1 MSEAFRGTLNK
12 LDEFRYEI
20 PRTYKPQMRT
30 TGIIFADEKMLPHIK
45 GDNAP
50 DQVANVATMP
60 GIVGSSL
67 AMPDIH
73 WGYGFPVGGVAA
85 FDLNDGVISPGG
97 IGYDINCGVRLV
109 RTDLDLKD
117 VQPKVKDLIDA
128 IFVNVPS
135 GVGSEGKVRLSR
147 EELSKVMREGANWA
161 VEKGYGWK
169 EDIERI
175 EAKGCLS
182 DAEPGLVSQKAVSR
196 GVPQI
201 GSLGAGNHFLEVQRV
216 DKLYAPEAGKAL
228 GIDHEGQIT
237 VMIHTGSRGFGHQI
251 ATDYIAEHERAVR
264 KYNITLPDMQ
274 LACAPIGSK
283 EGDSYWK
290 AMCCAANFAWTNRQM
305 IVHWVRQ
312 SFEKV
317 FSTSA
322 DSMGMKII
330 YDVCHNIG
338 KIEDHTVDGQ
348 KKRVVVHRKGA
359 TRAFPPNHP
368 ETPSMY
374 KSVGQPVL
382 IPGDMGSC
390 SFVLV
395 GLPGSMEYSFGSS
408 CHGAG
413 RAMSRTAATR
423 KYRAAEV
430 ERDLR
435 AKGIYIKA
443 ASKAGIVEEA
453 PGAYK
458 NVEDV
463 VRVAEGAGLTKIVA
477 RLVPIGV
484 MKG

>member
-1 MSEAFRGTLNK
+1 LPEAFRGQLNK

-20 PRTYKPQMRT
+20 PKSYKPQMRT
-30 TGIIFADEKMLPHIK
+30 SGIIFADEKMLPHIV

-85 FDLNDGVISPGG
+85 FDVNEGVISPGG
-97 IGYDINCGVRLV
+97 IGYDINCGVRLL
-109 RTDLDLKD
+109 RTDMDLKD
-117 VQPKVKDLIDA
+117 IQPKIKELIDA

-135 GVGSEGKVRLSR
+135 GVGSEGKVRLSHGDLS
-147 EELSKVMREGANWA
+147 ELMREGVNWA
-161 VEKGYGWK
+161 VDKGYGWK

-182 DAEPGLVSQKAVSR
+182 DAEPGLVSHKAFSR

-201 GSLGAGNHFLEVQRV
+201 GSLGAGNHFMEVQRV
-216 DKLYAPEAGKAL
+216 DKLYAPEIGKAIGL
-228 GIDHEGQIT
+228 DHEGQMT

-264 KYNITLPDMQ
+264 KYNISLPDRQ
-274 LACAPIGSK
+274 LACAPINSN
-283 EGDSYWK
+283 EGQSYWK

-317 FSTSA
+317 FSRSA

-338 KIEDHTVDGQ
+338 KIEEHAANGRRT
-348 KKRVVVHRKGA
+348 KVVVHRKGA
-359 TRAFPPNHP
+359 TRAFPPDHP
-368 ETPSMY
+368 ETPGMY

-395 GLPGSMEYSFGSS
+395 GLPGAMERSFGSS

-413 RAMSRTAATR
+413 RAMSRSAATR
-423 KYRAAEV
+423 KFRANDV
-430 ERDLR
+430 ERLLR
-435 AKGIYIKA
+435 ERGIYIKA

>member
-1 MSEAFRGTLNK
+1 MNK

-20 PRTYKPQMRT
+20 PRSYKPQMRT
-30 TGIIFADEKMLPHIK
+30 NGIIFADEKMLPHIK

-85 FDLNDGVISPGG
+85 FDINEGVISPGG
-97 IGYDINCGVRLV
+97 IGYDINCGVRLL
-109 RTDLDLKD
+109 RTDLELKD
-117 VQPKVKDLIDA
+117 VRPKVKDLIDA

-135 GVGSEGKVRLSR
+135 GVGSEGKVRLSQGD
-147 EELSKVMREGANWA
+147 LSQVMREGADWA
-161 VEKGYGWK
+161 VGKGYGWK

-182 DAEPGLVSQKAVSR
+182 DADPSLVSQKAVSR
-196 GVPQI
+196 GVPQL

-216 DKLYAPEAGKAL
+216 DKIYAPEAGKAL

-264 KYNITLPDMQ
+264 KYNIALPDMQ
-274 LACAPIGSK
+274 LACAPVSSK
-283 EGDSYWK
+283 EGQSYWK

-317 FSTSA
+317 FDNSA
-322 DSMGMKII
+322 DSMGMKIV

-338 KIEDHTVDGQ
+338 KIEEHTVGGQ
-348 KKRVVVHRKGA
+348 RKKVVVHRKGA
-359 TRAFPPNHP
+359 TRAFPPHHP

-374 KSVGQPVL
+374 KEVGQPVL

-395 GLPGSMEYSFGSS
+395 GLPGSMEFSFGSS

-413 RAMSRTAATR
+413 RAMSRSAATR
-423 KYRAAEV
+423 KYRAADV
-430 ERDLR
+430 ERALR
-435 AKGIYIKA
+435 ERGIYVKA
-443 ASKAGIVEEA
+443 ASRAGIVEEA

-477 RLVPIGV
+477 KLVPIGV

>member
-1 MSEAFRGTLNK
+1 MPQPYSGQLIK
-12 LDEFRYEI
+12 IDEFRYEI
-20 PRTYKPQMRT
+20 PRSYKPQMRT
-30 TGIIFADEKMLPHIK
+30 NGIIFADNRMLPHIK
-45 GDNAP
+45 ADNAP

-85 FDLNDGVISPGG
+85 FDVNEGVISPGG
-97 IGYDINCGVRLV
+97 IGYDINCGVRLIKSN
-109 RTDLDLKD
+109 LEEKD
-117 VQPKVKDLIDA
+117 VRPRIKEIINAL
-128 IFVNVPS
+128 FSNVPS
-135 GVGSEGKVRLSR
+135 GVGSEGKVRLEKGDLSR
-147 EELSKVMREGANWA
+147 VMREGVNWA
-161 VEKGYGWK
+161 IEKGYGWR

-175 EAKGCLS
+175 EAKGCLP
-182 DAEPGLVSQKAVSR
+182 DADPSLVSQKAISR

-216 DKLYAPEAGKAL
+216 DKLYSPEIGKAI
-228 GIDHEGQIT
+228 GIDHEGQVTI
-237 VMIHTGSRGFGHQI
+237 MIHTGSRGFGHQI

-264 KYNITLPDMQ
+264 KYNINLPDLQ
-274 LACAPIGSK
+274 LACAPINSK
-283 EGDSYWK
+283 EGQNYWK

-312 SFEKV
+312 SLEKV
-317 FSTSA
+317 FNRDS
-322 DSMGMKII
+322 DSMGLKVV

-338 KIEDHTVDGQ
+338 KIEDHRVDGGRR
-348 KKRVVVHRKGA
+348 KVVVHRKGA
-359 TRAFPPNHP
+359 TRAFPPGHA
-368 ETPSMY
+368 ETPQMY
-374 KSVGQPVL
+374 KDVGQPVL

-395 GLPGSMEYSFGSS
+395 GLQGAMDRSFGSS

-413 RAMSRTAATR
+413 RAMSRAAATR
-423 KYRAAEV
+423 KYRVADV
-430 ERDLR
+430 ERSLGE
-435 AKGIYIKA
+435 KGITIKA
-443 ASKAGIVEEA
+443 ASKRGIVEEA

-484 MKG
+484 VKG

>member
-1 MSEAFRGTLNK
+1 LPEAFRGQLNK
-12 LDEFRYEI
+12 LDDFRYEI
-20 PRTYKPQMRT
+20 PRSYKPQMRT
-30 TGIIFADEKMLPHIK
+30 NGIIFADEKMIPHIK

-85 FDLNDGVISPGG
+85 FDLDEGVISPGG
-97 IGYDINCGVRLV
+97 IGYDINCGVRLI
-109 RTDLDLKD
+109 RTDLEEKEVRPRIKD
-117 VQPKVKDLIDA
+117 IVDA
-128 IFVNVPS
+128 LFTNVPS
-135 GVGSEGKVRLSR
+135 GVGSEGKVKLGQGDLTRI
-147 EELSKVMREGANWA
+147 MTEGVNWA
-161 VEKGYGWK
+161 VENGYGWK

-175 EAKGCLS
+175 EANGCLH
-182 DAEPGLVSQKAVSR
+182 DADPSFVSQKAIHR
-196 GVPQI
+196 GIPQT

-216 DKLYAPEAGKAL
+216 DRLFAPEVGKAL
-228 GIDHEGQIT
+228 GIDHEGQVTI
-237 VMIHTGSRGFGHQI
+237 MIHTGSRGFGHQI
-251 ATDYIAEHERAVR
+251 ATDFIAEHEKAIR
-264 KYNITLPDMQ
+264 KYNISLPDLQ
-274 LACAPIGSK
+274 LACAPVNSK
-283 EGDSYWK
+283 EGQSYWK

-317 FSTSA
+317 FNQSA
-322 DSMGMKII
+322 EAMGLKVV

-338 KIEDHTVDGQ
+338 KIEEHTPDG
-348 KKRVVVHRKGA
+348 KRRRVVVHRKGA
-359 TRAFPPNHP
+359 TRAFPAGHP
-368 ETPSMY
+368 ETPQVY
-374 KSVGQPVL
+374 KQVGQPVL

-390 SFVLV
+390 SFVLI
-395 GLPGSMEYSFGSS
+395 GLPGAMERSFGSS

-413 RAMSRTAATR
+413 REMSRAAATR

-430 ERDLR
+430 ERSLR
-435 AKGIYIKA
+435 EKGITIRA

-484 MKG
+484 VKG